1 MTVYVHVVD
10 PLCRCPD
17 ILKWYMCFEVV
28 VLEIRTKGKRLENTG
43 TTFSGDRISDD
54 AASTVTGDEPSTM
67 ALPEVDD
74 SSD

>member
-28 VLEIRTKGKRLENTG
+28 VLESPYDSFDRAIQLKALIELEFTTGFLKNQYDDLPAGRL
-43 TTFSGDRISDD
+43 R
-54 AASTVTGDEPSTM
+54 
-67 ALPEVDD
+67 
-74 SSD
+74 